1 MLTRRSFVGSAG
13 SGAAGAWVG
22 ARGRENS
29 VWSLV
34 EPGVEAVAPG
44 TICLSSNENPLGPG
58 TTVLN
63 AIKAA
68 FGPAGARPGR
78 YDGSSGALIEAI
90 AKKRRG
96 KAENIVLGCGSTQIL
111 RSCTHL
117 FTAKDKARV
126 RSLPTYAECAGYAAL
141 LGHPLP

>member
-1 MLTRRSFVGSAG
+1 MLTRRTFVRTVG
-13 SGAAGAWVG
+13 SGAAAAWVG

-29 VWSLV
+29 LWSLV

-68 FGPAGARPGR
+68 FRPAGARPGR
-78 YDGSSGALIEAI
+78 DDGSSGALIEGI
-90 AKKRRG
+90 AKERRG
-96 KAENIVLGCGSTQIL
+96 RAADIGPGC
-111 RSCTHL
+111 RA
-117 FTAKDKARV
+117 TA
-126 RSLPTYAECAGYAAL
+126 SP
-141 LGHPLP
+141 